1 MLTVVTGLG
10 EVPQLEEDRVCEER
24 DAALDRKLKDPR
36 GLVARKA
43 ALAYLVQKMCSL
55 WNGKQKILNWG
66 CFCQYGFMSQFIEGI
81 EPIYIEYLVHA
92 RTAQKLW

>member
-10 EVPQLEEDRVCEER
+10 EVPQLEEDRVCKER
-24 DAALDRKLKDPR
+24 DADLDRKLKDPR

-55 WNGKQKILNWG
+55 
-66 CFCQYGFMSQFIEGI
+66 
-81 EPIYIEYLVHA
+81 
-92 RTAQKLW
+92 